1 MRRYRGLRR
10 SNIVDRI
17 EHALREGGAQ
27 ILSRANP
34 TTAPFEFTVKT
45 PTGAQRE
52 LVCYA
57 FTAYRYRRARGS
69 AHRHGFQIGYGR
81 GYNRCQRLYFDP
93 RGRKTTLLFGVHVEM
108 GMFVGVDPTMHSPT
122 WFPRSV
128 DFKSSDLEAAR
139 AHGWHG

>member
-45 PTGAQRE
+45 PRGVQRE

-57 FTAYRYRRARGS
+57 FTANGTAELEGS
-69 AHRHGFQIGYGR
+69 TGTVSRSRTKVAPIDGTDSISTLAG
-81 GYNRCQRLYFDP
+81 NRLR
-93 RGRKTTLLFGVHVEM
+93 
-108 GMFVGVDPTMHSPT
+108 
-122 WFPRSV
+122 
-128 DFKSSDLEAAR
+128 
-139 AHGWHG
+139 